1 MTGLFKRC
9 YNSQSRREQRS
20 LERWEQEREQGI
32 ARYVLRQTMI
42 FPVMMTV
49 LNDVSGF
56 VLDGSVPVFRTRSL
70 VMYLLTG
77 IVLSLFAWSHQEG
90 KYKRT
95 LRHRRRS
102 LGDNKIVLR

>member
-32 ARYVLRQTMI
+32 TRYVLRHAI
-42 FPVMMTV
+42 VFPVLMTA

-56 VLDGSVPVFRTRSL
+56 ILDGSVPVFRTRSL

-95 LRHRRRS
+95 LRHRRQS
-102 LGDNKIVLR
+102 LGDNQIVLR